1 MIRRDEEVMPHFYW
15 YLHRCLFVVFSP
27 ETQSFSF
34 KCQDNNFGL
43 AFGFLYFFNFM
54 LVYWSSFLVLW
65 TILELSIEFY
75 MYFHKLSRQTPP
87 HQVADSQ

>member
-1 MIRRDEEVMPHFYW
+1 MFQIRDDQLLSYKLEEVF
-15 YLHRCLFVVFSP
+15 LI
-27 ETQSFSF
+27 QSCVQVTCILSLII
-34 KCQDNNFGL
+34 KRIQVIIYNL
-43 AFGFLYFFNFM
+43 KV